1 MSISSVPG
9 FDALSA
15 TLTPRTYAG
24 SDVLSVPV
32 TPSVAPATPSATTTP
47 PASTPATTTPPVN
60 PYLAAYDQIKT
71 ASSVALMQSLS
82 AGTTDAL
89 SNLSERDGPT
99 NSLSGISSM
108 MDALKAGI
116 AEGMFGGTGFDILV

>member
-9 FDALSA
+9 SDALSA

-24 SDVLSVPV
+24 SDVLTVPV
-32 TPSVAPATPSATTTP
+32 TSSVAPATPAAVTPGTTAAATP
-47 PASTPATTTPPVN
+47 PPAN
-60 PYLAAYDQIKT
+60 PYLAAYNQITT

-82 AGTTDAL
+82 AGTTSAL
-89 SNLSERDGPT
+89 SNLSERDGPP

-108 MDALKAGI
+108 MDALKAGM
-116 AEGMFGGTGFDILV
+116 AQGMFGGTGFDILV